1 VIATIA
7 AIALLLAV
15 IIGLAL
21 WDSRARRKQDD
32 AAEERQASLYWPGVR
47 AALDEPY
54 NALPWGPNPKTPG
67 ARIAALDPQAAH
79 RDYEASQA
87 AGYVEE
93 LADWER
99 RNADLS
105 ARLIAADAA
114 AGHLDTTVPQPRTE
128 D

>member
-1 VIATIA
+1 MIATLA

-21 WDSRARRKQDD
+21 WDNHARRKQDD

-67 ARIAALDPQAAH
+67 AHIAALDPQQAD
-79 RDYEASQA
+79 RDFRASQA

-93 LADWER
+93 LADWDLR
-99 RNADLS
+99 RSVLGAHMTET
-105 ARLIAADAA
+105 DAA
-114 AGHLDTTVPQPRTE
+114 AGHLDTRIPQPRTE
-128 D
+128 A